1 MISTIILTKDNMYLD
16 SEGNLP
22 SRSCVSFDKDLLR
35 GMVKGLNVSKK
46 GFDTL
51 PNSIKSEVFCDGR
64 EPTAAIT
71 IPEISALSDI
81 LLVVKSC
88 EVFTSGKVF
97 RLDGFERIY
106 KSKDVNLYKRI
117 TNEL

>member
-1 MISTIILTKDNMYLD
+1 MIASLILTKDNMYVD

-22 SRSCVSFDKDLLR
+22 SRSCVKFDKDLLK

-46 GFDTL
+46 GFATL

-97 RLDGFERIY
+97 RLDNFELIY
-106 KSKDVNLYKRI
+106 KSKDVDLYKRKV
-117 TNEL
+117 ND